1 MGGAHPLRIAKK
13 SNMKNHEFLVRASSI
28 GDLMTR
34 GRAKDAEWGETALA
48 VIQKAVLYNKYGIEE
63 NITSKH
69 MEKGILNERESLGM
83 YRTVIGADFDL
94 DETKQRLVNNYCT
107 GETDKIH
114 DEIVVDIK
122 SSWSAKSFP
131 WWDNEIKNKSYIFQ
145 LQTYM
150 WLTGL
155 KKARLV
161 YALTTTP
168 EHIRV
173 QEVQRVWHRLMDKPE
188 NHLLHAYEVEMMAEE
203 IVNKE
208 MYFDHIPVQNRV
220 KIFELDRDNEMII
233 SIQKRIEEARVKYD
247 ELYQSI

>member
-1 MGGAHPLRIAKK
+1 
-13 SNMKNHEFLVRASSI
+13 MKNHEFLVRASSI

-34 GRAKDAEWGETALA
+34 GRTKDAEWGETALA
-48 VIQKAVLYNKYGIEE
+48 VIQKAVLFNKYGIEE

-69 MEKGILNERESLGM
+69 MEKGILNERESLEM
-83 YRTVIGADFDL
+83 YRKVIGANFDL

-131 WWDNEIKNKSYIFQ
+131 WWDSEIKNKSYIFQ
-145 LQTYM
+145 LQCYL

-155 KKARLV
+155 KRARLV

-168 EHIRV
+168 EHIRL
-173 QEVQRVWHRLMDKPE
+173 QEIQRVWYRLMDKPE
-188 NHLLHAYEVEMMAEE
+188 NQLLPAFEVEQMAEE

-208 MYFDHIPVQNRV
+208 MVFDHIPIINRV
-220 KIFELDRDNEMII
+220 KIFEVERDDVMIE

-247 ELYQSI
+247 ELYSLI